1 MAMQEG
7 FNDIF
12 SRFHITPECFT

>member
-7 FNDIF
+7 FDDIF